1 MRSQL
6 EPPVL
11 EVVKVLQPAA
21 RHSWGSRAI
30 FLISGFEYC
39 LRVSR
44 LEFSLLCILA
54 LRYSIS
60 HTRAFAEKLI
70 ALLVEGARL
79 NHCAAG
85 FVEKEKVYMN
95 PYNTS

>member
-21 RHSWGSRAI
+21 KHSWGSRAI

-54 LRYSIS
+54 LRNSIS
-60 HTRAFAEKLI
+60 HTRASAEELM

-79 NHCAAG
+79 NHCAVS
-85 FVEKEKVYMN
+85 FIEKKKVYMSF
-95 PYNTS
+95 YNTS